1 MGKGGAAVVWLAKE
15 LATGKKV
22 ALKQFP
28 KPRNSSGQITQN
40 AGFLDPTAKIE
51 IEMGKLLFSDTSV
64 YNGYS
69 INPKEFPG
77 ILKIAKLYQIIE
89 ESKDVWLSY

>member
-1 MGKGGAAVVWLAKE
+1 
-15 LATGKKV
+15 
-22 ALKQFP
+22 
-28 KPRNSSGQITQN
+28 
-40 AGFLDPTAKIE
+40 
-51 IEMGKLLFSDTSV
+51 MGKLLFSDTSV